1 MTRKN
6 LGLMGGSFDPIHNG
20 HLGIARFIQNN
31 LGLTGLLFIP
41 AYVSPF
47 KTWKE
52 AAPAAD
58 RLAMVRLA
66 VANEPGWEAS
76 DWEINKTGISY
87 TYDTLLYFKE
97 KYGAEYDLYFIIGA
111 DSALEL
117 DKWYRIADALCLC
130 TFVVASRP
138 GSTGKEASVRKALA
152 EKHLTNIIW
161 MQTPEISIS
170 STEIREKI
178 QKGLSID
185 GLVPQAIVE
194 YIRQRD
200 LYRR

>member
-1 MTRKN
+1 MTRKS
-6 LGLMGGSFDPIHNG
+6 LGLLGGSFDPIHNG
-20 HLGIARFIQNN
+20 HLGIARFIQNS
-31 LGLTGLLFIP
+31 LALTKLVFIP

-47 KTWKE
+47 KTWKQ
-52 AAPAAD
+52 AAPALD
-58 RLAMVRLA
+58 RYAMVKLA
-66 VANEPGWEAS
+66 VAGEPAWEAS
-76 DWEINKTGISY
+76 DWEIKKTGISY
-87 TYDTLLYFKE
+87 SYDTIAHFKE
-97 KYGAEYDLYFIIGA
+97 EYGSAYDLYFIIGA

-117 DKWYRIADALCLC
+117 DKWYRIDEALQLC
-130 TFVVASRP
+130 TFLVASRP
-138 GSTGKEASVRKALA
+138 GSTDKVELMKKALA
-152 EKHLTNIIW
+152 AKHLTNIMW
-161 MQTPEISIS
+161 MKTPEIAVS

>member
-1 MTRKN
+1 MIRKK
-6 LGLMGGSFDPIHNG
+6 LGLLGGSFDPIHNG
-20 HLGIARFIQNN
+20 HLGIAGFIQKD
-31 LGLTGLLFIP
+31 LGLTKLVFIP

-58 RLAMVRLA
+58 RFAMVQLA
-66 VANEPGWEAS
+66 VADESSWEAS

-87 TYDTLLYFKE
+87 TYDTILYFKE
-97 KYGAEYDLYFIIGA
+97 KYGSEYDLYFIIGA

-117 DKWYRIADALCLC
+117 DKWYRIADALELC

-138 GSTGKEASVRKALA
+138 GSTDKEASIKKSLA
-152 EKHLTNIIW
+152 AKHLTNIIW
-161 MQTPEISIS
+161 MRTPEIPIS